1 MQLTSGM
8 RLGQYEIRAL
18 LGAGGMGEVYRAFD
32 ANLKRDVAVKILPET
47 FAEDPERVARFR
59 REAQL
64 LAALNHP
71 NIASIHD
78 VQQDGGTLYLVLEL
92 VEGTSLADRLAHGPL
107 PLEDALEA
115 CRQVAAALEAAHGKG
130 ILHRD
135 LKPGNIQMTPDG
147 RVKVLDFGLAKM
159 TGDDATSTSLP
170 NSPTI
175 MSPAVSLVHTR
186 GEIILGTAAYMSP
199 EQARGRS
206 VDERTDL
213 WAFGCV
219 LFETLTARR
228 VFEGEDVTET
238 IALVVKGEPDWSLLP
253 PETPAVIRS
262 LLRQCLQK
270 QPKQRLGD
278 ARAARLAIEDAI
290 AQPAPAAPTSA
301 TSTSTSRRPWWMAG
315 AAAAGTALVAV
326 IFAIALWPTASDLAV
341 EPERQVTRLLLDLAP
356 AEQLSPIGISWPS
369 SPAMAISPDGRTIVF
384 AGSRSADPIANMRLY
399 RRHLDEATATPMPNT
414 EGGFAPFFAPDGR
427 WIAFFSLPDGQFK
440 KVPVDGGPAVTIARA
455 DPTIVAGASWGP
467 EDTILFA
474 MGPANGIF
482 RVSANGGT
490 PERVTSLDSR
500 TEWRHTTPHLL
511 PSGQAMLY
519 TAGVADGD
527 TLGVR
532 VMAHRFDTGETRVLV
547 EDAADARFLA
557 SGHLLYMRRGTLLA
571 APFDPERIAL
581 TGPAIG
587 VLDGV
592 VQAVGG
598 TGSVAETYL
607 GQFQVAGN
615 GTLVY
620 LSGGPVPPVRSDVV
634 WLDRSGAM
642 QLVPNTPPGWHF
654 FLRLAP
660 DETKLAMT
668 VYRGEFFAQNDI
680 WVYDLARSTTR
691 RLTFGG
697 APANLVWSPD
707 GSELVYDKQFS
718 SQAFRMRADGSAGT
732 GDRVSTRERDGQPA
746 AWSRADNTLLFLE
759 REEEPGSR
767 ISALPMDRAAEAT
780 LFKESRSDLGYLAL
794 SPDGR
799 WLAYTSNV
807 TGAQEVYVEPYPG
820 PGAAERISTDGGGSP
835 AWAGNELFYVRRP
848 PNGQAQLMV
857 VEIDTTAVL
866 RVSPPRVL
874 FDVPEPVGIGEV
886 GPLRGYDVS
895 ADGRRFIASRLTT
908 SLPDPITQ
916 MHVVLNWS
924 EELQRRVTVD
934 GAARR

>member
-1 MQLTSGM
+1 M

-32 ANLKRDVAVKILPET
+32 PNLNRDVAIKILPET
-47 FAEDPERVARFR
+47 FAADPERVARFR

-71 NIASIHD
+71 NIAVIHD

-92 VEGTSLADRLAHGPL
+92 IEGVSLADRLAHGPL
-107 PLEDALEA
+107 PLDEALET
-115 CRQVAAALEAAHGKG
+115 CRQIAAALEAAHGKG

-135 LKPGNIQMTPDG
+135 LKPGNIQTTPDG

-175 MSPAVSLVHTR
+175 MSPVVSPVHTR
-186 GEIILGTAAYMSP
+186 GKIILGTAAYMSP

-278 ARAARLAIEDAI
+278 ARAARLGIEDAI
-290 AQPAPAAPTSA
+290 AQPVPTAPTSA
-301 TSTSTSRRPWWMAG
+301 TSASVLRGARWAAG
-315 AAAAGTALVAV
+315 AAAAGTAVVAALIAV
-326 IFAIALWPTASDLAV
+326 ALWPTASDLRV

-356 AEQLSPIGISWPS
+356 AEQLSPIGYPWPA

-384 AGSRSADPIANMRLY
+384 AASPSADPIANMRLY
-399 RRHLDEATATPMPNT
+399 RRHLDEATAAPMPNT

-427 WIAFFSLPDGQFK
+427 WVAFFSFPDGQFK
-440 KVPVDGGPAVTIARA
+440 KVPLEGGPAVTIARA
-455 DPTIVAGASWGP
+455 APGIVAGASWGAD
-467 EDTILFA
+467 DTILFSIA
-474 MGPANGIF
+474 PANGIF

-532 VMAHRFDTGETRVLV
+532 VMAHRFDTRETRVLV
-547 EDAADARFLA
+547 DDAADARFLA

-571 APFDPERIAL
+571 APFDPERL
-581 TGPAIG
+581 TLSGPAIG
-587 VLDGV
+587 VLDGI
-592 VQAVGG
+592 VQAIGS
-598 TGSVAETYL
+598 TGANGETYH

-620 LSGGPVPPVRSDVV
+620 LSGGPLPPVRSDVV
-634 WLDRSGAM
+634 WLDRSGALE
-642 QLVPNTPPGWHF
+642 LVPNAPAGWHL

-668 VYRGEFFAQNDI
+668 VFRGEFFAQNDV
-680 WVYDLARSTTR
+680 WVYDLARSTAR
-691 RLTFGG
+691 RLTLGG
-697 APANLVWSPD
+697 GPGNLLWSPD
-707 GSELVYDKQFS
+707 GSEIVYDRTLTD
-718 SQAFRMRADGSAGT
+718 QAFRMRADGSVGS
-732 GDRVSTRERDGQPA
+732 GERVSTRERDGRPV
-746 AWSRADNTLLFLE
+746 AWSRTDNRLLFLE
-759 REEEPGSR
+759 REGDFGSR
-767 ISALPMDRAAEAT
+767 ISALSMDGDAAAT
-780 LFKESRSDLGYLAL
+780 LIKESRSYLRYPVL

-799 WLAYTSNV
+799 WLAYTSRV
-807 TGAQEVYVEPYPG
+807 TGAEEVYVEPYPG
-820 PGAAERISTDGGGSP
+820 PGAAERISTDGGHSL
-835 AWAGNELFYVRRP
+835 AWAGNELFYVRSP
-848 PNGQAQLMV
+848 PNGQAQMMV
-857 VEIDTTAVL
+857 VDVDTTAALSVT
-866 RVSPPRVL
+866 PPRVL
-874 FDVPEPVGIGEV
+874 FDLPEAVVGSLG

-916 MHVVLNWS
+916 IHVVLNWT
-924 EELQRRVTVD
+924 EELQRRVPAN
-934 GAARR
+934 GAAPR

>member
-1 MQLTSGM
+1 M

-32 ANLKRDVAVKILPET
+32 PNLKRDVAIKILPET
-47 FAEDPERVARFR
+47 FAADPERVARFR

-71 NIASIHD
+71 NIAVIHD

-92 VEGTSLADRLAHGPL
+92 IEGVSLADRLAHGPL

-135 LKPGNIQMTPDG
+135 LKPGNIQTTPNG
-147 RVKVLDFGLAKM
+147 HLKVLDFGLAKM
-159 TGDDATSTSLP
+159 TGDDASSTSLP

-175 MSPAVSLVHTR
+175 MSPVVSPVHTR
-186 GEIILGTAAYMSP
+186 GNIILGTAAYMSP

-253 PETPAVIRS
+253 AETPSVIRS

-290 AQPAPAAPTSA
+290 AQPAPIGGATVSIGAP
-301 TSTSTSRRPWWMAG
+301 RRTWWV
-315 AAAAGTALVAV
+315 AAAAVVSTAVVAGLMAWV
-326 IFAIALWPTASDLAV
+326 LWPVPTRELAAEASR
-341 EPERQVTRLLLDLAP
+341 PVTRLLLDVAP
-356 AEQLSPIGISWPS
+356 AEQLSPIGLSWPS

-384 AGSRSADPIANMRLY
+384 AGSPSADPIANMRLY
-399 RRHLDEATATPMPNT
+399 RRRLDEATATPMPNT

-427 WIAFFSLPDGQFK
+427 WVAFFSLPDGQFK
-440 KVPVDGGPAVTIARA
+440 KVPLEGGPAITIARG
-455 DPTIVAGASWGP
+455 DPGIVAGANWGA
-467 EDTILFA
+467 EDTIVFSI
-474 MGPANGIF
+474 GPANGIY

-511 PSGQAMLY
+511 PGGQAMLY

-532 VMAHRFDTGETRVLV
+532 VMAHRFDTGETRVLL

-571 APFDPERIAL
+571 APFDPEHLTL

-598 TGSVAETYL
+598 TGSAAETYH
-607 GQFQVAGN
+607 GQFQVGGN

-620 LSGGPVPPVRSDVV
+620 LSGGPLPPVRSDVV

-642 QLVPNTPPGWHF
+642 DLVPNTPPGWHL

-660 DETKLAMT
+660 DETRLAMT
-668 VYRGEFFAQNDI
+668 VFRGGFFGQNDV
-680 WVYDLARSTTR
+680 WVYDLTRSTAR

-697 APANLVWSPD
+697 APGNLVWSAD
-707 GSELVYDKQFS
+707 GSEIVYDQTLAD
-718 SQAFRMRADGSAGT
+718 QTFRMRADGSVGT
-732 GDRVSTRERDGQPA
+732 GDPVSTRGRDGRPA
-746 AWSRADNTLLFLE
+746 AWSRGDNRLLSLA
-759 REEEPGSR
+759 REVGRSHL
-767 ISALPMDRAAEAT
+767 SALSMDGAAEAT
-780 LFKESRSDLGYLAL
+780 LIKESRSDLRYPVL
-794 SPDGR
+794 SSDGR
-799 WLAYTSNV
+799 WLAYTSDV

-820 PGAAERISTDGGGSP
+820 PGAAERISTDGGHSL
-835 AWAGNELFYVRRP
+835 AWAGNELFYVRSS
-848 PNGQAQLMV
+848 PNGQAQMMV
-857 VEIDTTAVL
+857 VDVDTTAAF
-866 RVSPPRVL
+866 RASAPRVL
-874 FDVPEPVGIGEV
+874 FDLPAAVVGSLG

-916 MHVVLNWS
+916 IHVVLNWA
-924 EELQRRVTVD
+924 EELQRRVPASGT
-934 GAARR
+934 APR

>member
-1 MQLTSGM
+1 M

-32 ANLKRDVAVKILPET
+32 PNLKRDVAIKILPET

-71 NIASIHD
+71 NIAVIHD

-92 VEGTSLADRLAHGPL
+92 IEGVSLADRLAHGPL

-135 LKPGNIQMTPDG
+135 LKPGNIQTTPDG

-159 TGDDATSTSLP
+159 TGDDATATSLP

-175 MSPAVSLVHTR
+175 MSPVVSPVHTR
-186 GEIILGTAAYMSP
+186 GNIILGTAAYMSP

-206 VDERTDL
+206 VDARTDL

-238 IALVVKGEPDWSLLP
+238 IALVVKGEPDWTLLP

-270 QPKQRLGD
+270 QPKQRLGA

-290 AQPAPAAPTSA
+290 AQPTPIGDAAVSVDAARKTWRIA
-301 TSTSTSRRPWWMAG
+301 TV
-315 AAAAGTALVAV
+315 AALSTALVAGLM
-326 IFAIALWPTASDLAV
+326 AWALWPIPTRELAAEASR
-341 EPERQVTRLLLDLAP
+341 PVTRLLLDVAP
-356 AEQLSPIGISWPS
+356 AEQLSPIGLSWPS

-384 AGSRSADPIANMRLY
+384 AGSPSADPIANMRLY
-399 RRHLDEATATPMPNT
+399 RRRLDEMTATPMPNT
-414 EGGFAPFFAPDGR
+414 EGGFAPFFAPDGS
-427 WIAFFSLPDGQFK
+427 WVAFFSLPDAQFK
-440 KVPVDGGPAVTIARA
+440 KVPLEGGPAVTIARA
-455 DPTIVAGASWGP
+455 EPSIVAGAHWGA
-467 EDTILFA
+467 EDTILFSI
-474 MGPANGIF
+474 GPANGIF

-511 PSGQAMLY
+511 PGGQAMLY

-532 VMAHRFDTGETRVLV
+532 VMAHRFDTGETSVLL

-571 APFDPERIAL
+571 APFDAERVAL

-598 TGSVAETYL
+598 TGSGGETYH

-615 GTLVY
+615 GTLFY
-620 LSGGPVPPVRSDVV
+620 LSGGPLPPVRSDVV
-634 WLDRSGAM
+634 WVDRSGALE
-642 QLVPNTPPGWHF
+642 LVPNTPPGWHF

-680 WVYDLARSTTR
+680 WMYDISRNTSR

-697 APANLVWSPD
+697 SPSTLVWSPD
-707 GSELVYDKQFS
+707 SSAFVYDKAFS
-718 SQAFRMRADGSAGT
+718 GQAFRMSADGGSGSGT
-732 GDRVSTRERDGQPA
+732 RISTRERDGRPA
-746 AWSRADNTLLFLE
+746 TWSRAENVILFLQSGDDA
-759 REEEPGSR
+759 GSR
-767 ISALPMDRAAEAT
+767 LWALPMDRPAEAT
-780 LFKESRSDLGYLAL
+780 LLKGSQFNVTYPEL

-799 WLAYTSNV
+799 WLAYASNE
-807 TGAQEVYVEPYPG
+807 TGGVEVYVEPYPG
-820 PGAAERISTDGGGSP
+820 PGAAVRISTDGGHSP

-848 PNGQAQLMV
+848 PNGPGQLMV
-857 VEIDTTAVL
+857 VEIDTTQVFRAG
-866 RVSPPRVL
+866 PPRVL
-874 FDVPEPVGIGEV
+874 FDVPEAVGIGAG

-895 ADGRRFIASRLTT
+895 ANGQRFIASRLTT

-916 MHVVLNWS
+916 IHVVLNWA
-924 EELQRRVTVD
+924 EELQRRVPANST
-934 GAARR
+934 APR